1 LLVSIIMMKMRQ
13 VIIGPRQT
21 LPVSR
26 PGKIRARLTGE

>member
-1 LLVSIIMMKMRQ
+1 